1 MYQFFICLRMNL
13 ILFESYGIITLL
25 EVINLG
31 KLGEFFKKIKVTQE
45 PTTSIDENKTTQE
58 IQIQIEG
65 DVGLFKDEKEKIIEG
80 AKQLLEIG
88 RAENMEDAIIT
99 VAVMLRGLKFKE
111 TKKTQDGKTV
121 VVLKEIDQGRT
132 NISKERD

>member
-1 MYQFFICLRMNL
+1 LRK
-13 ILFESYGIITLL
+13 FGD
-25 EVINLG
+25 
-31 KLGEFFKKIKVTQE
+31 FFKRIKVTQE
-45 PTTSIDENKTTQE
+45 PTTSIDENKRSQE

-111 TKKTQDGKTV
+111 TKRTEEGKTV
-121 VVLKEIDQGRT
+121 VVLMETVRDRDSVFEET
-132 NISKERD
+132 NQIEL